1 MQNLLKNI
9 PVILLCGGKG
19 SRMLEETSQTPK
31 PLIEL
36 DKFSLV
42 FHIIRTYLKNGSREF
57 IIVTGYKHSNFINYF
72 RYKLPRLLKEKI
84 IVSNHNTFIFND
96 FKIKIINTGL
106 NTPTAGRILKVKK
119 YIENKK
125 YFAVTYGDGL
135 SNVNIK
141 KTLMKL
147 EKSNKYGILC
157 IKNPPERFGK
167 VKVINNL
174 LNNFNEK
181 KN

>member
-1 MQNLLKNI
+1 
-9 PVILLCGGKG
+9 
-19 SRMLEETSQTPK
+19 MLEETSQTPK

-84 IVSNHNTFIFND
+84 IVSNQNTFIFND

-106 NTPTAGRILKVKK
+106 NTQQQEEFLKVK
-119 YIENKK
+119 
-125 YFAVTYGDGL
+125 
-135 SNVNIK
+135 NISTK
-141 KTLMKL
+141 
-147 EKSNKYGILC
+147 NIL
-157 IKNPPERFGK
+157 
-167 VKVINNL
+167 L
-174 LNNFNEK
+174 
-181 KN
+181 